1 MRNISIAF
9 FVSTLLF
16 VSPIMAGSGHEHGP
30 NGGHS
35 HGPISNEAVIKKAN
49 QQINS
54 LVRRGKLDKSW
65 ADAKATGATK
75 KAFEHGDEW
84 VVTAKNDQASDA
96 AKRSLYIFFT
106 LDGSYTGSNFTGN

>member
-35 HGPISNEAVIKKAN
+35 HGPISNEAVFKKAN
-49 QQINS
+49 QQIN
-54 LVRRGKLDKSW
+54 
-65 ADAKATGATK
+65 
-75 KAFEHGDEW
+75 
-84 VVTAKNDQASDA
+84 
-96 AKRSLYIFFT
+96 
-106 LDGSYTGSNFTGN
+106 